1 MSISVYK
8 YFVGCYYGAV
18 SEEKRGRGRPRKY
31 PKDLANDGAP
41 VLSVRLNPDV
51 YLFIQARPEGSRAYI
66 EQLVRNDDDFPK
78 AAPPDPGQRSK
89 H

>member
-8 YFVGCYYGAV
+8 YFQGCYYGAV

-41 VLSVRLNPDV
+41 VLSVRLDPEV
-51 YLFIQARPEGSRAYI
+51 YLYIQARPEGSRAYI
-66 EQLVRNDDDFPK
+66 ERLVRNDTGFPQ
-78 AAPPDPGQRSK
+78 AAPPDSGQK
-89 H
+89 GKL